1 MKIVLTETKSD
12 YSRYIFPYII
22 GGIPEEGDKPS
33 AIFDKGFVLS
43 PSTQHAVC
51 YGLRRSIRIR
61 LTDFTPSSE
70 NRRILRKG
78 ADFSYKLVRREDFL
92 YTEEWQKLC
101 RQFAGE
107 RFGEGVMDDA
117 RLARMF
123 NSSMVT
129 HVMLFTDSIAGKDIG
144 LTLVYAEPNKAAYL
158 FYSFYDLTYYAR
170 NLGMYQA
177 TSVVKYFADHGYE
190 YCYLGTG
197 YQRKSLYKT
206 QFKGVQFFTGF
217 RWSSNLDE
225 LKHLVEQDEG
235 SQEELISPMHRPSY
249 LGPFYPAD
257 KETLLT
263 SLDVTPKIVL

>member
-1 MKIVLTETKSD
+1 M
-12 YSRYIFPYII
+12 I
-22 GGIPEEGDKPS
+22 GAIPEEGDKPS
-33 AIFDKGFVLS
+33 AIFDKGFIVS

-61 LTDFTPSSE
+61 LADFVPSSE

-92 YTEEWQKLC
+92 FTQEWRNLC
-101 RQFAGE
+101 KQFAGE
-107 RFGEGVMDDA
+107 RFGEGVMDDV

-123 NSSMVT
+123 ESPMTT
-129 HVMLFTDSIAGKDIG
+129 HVMVFTGSTAGKGIG
-144 LTLVYAEPNKAAYL
+144 ITLLYVEPNKAVYL

-177 TSVVKYFADHGYE
+177 TSVVKYFADLGYE

-217 RWSSNLDE
+217 RWSNNLDE

-235 SQEELISPMHRPSY
+235 LQEEPAGPMHRPSY

-257 KETLLT
+257 KETLLAA
-263 SLDVTPKIVL
+263 LEVTPEVVL